1 MGDNDKVYIRNVF
14 TNSDIKCAIIF
25 YDSVRKYRHMFDLV
39 VIAIIIIVGT
49 MILAMY
55 K

>member
-1 MGDNDKVYIRNVF
+1 MGDNDKVYIRNVT
-14 TNSDIKCAIIF
+14 TNSNIKCAIIF

-49 MILAMY
+49 MILTLY

>member
-1 MGDNDKVYIRNVF
+1 MGDYDKVHVRNVF
-14 TNSDIKCAIIF
+14 INSNTKCAIIF
-25 YDSVRKYRHMFDLV
+25 YDSVCKYRHMFDLV

>member
-1 MGDNDKVYIRNVF
+1 MGDNDKVYIRNVT
-14 TNSDIKCAIIF
+14 TNSNIKCAVIF
-25 YDSVRKYRHMFDLV
+25 YDSIRKYRHMFDLV
-39 VIAIIIIVGT
+39 TIIIIIIVGT